1 MATEEPGA
9 VEEGGGGGGGKMKL
23 IIILLV
29 VVLLLAGGG
38 FFAYLKFFSAP
49 PATEEGKTEASVKEP
64 GESAEEA
71 VQKSGMPGTMFPIE
85 PFIVNLAG
93 SEGKRFLKITL
104 DLELDK
110 PELAEEVKAR
120 LPQVKDSI
128 LVLLSSKTFEEVY
141 TVQGK
146 FKLRDEIISRTNSF
160 LKAGKVKNIY
170 FTEFVIQ

>member
-1 MATEEPGA
+1 MAIEEPAAAA
-9 VEEGGGGGGGKMKL
+9 VEGGSSKGGMMKW
-23 IIILLV
+23 IIIGV
-29 VVLLLAGGG
+29 VAVLLLGGG
-38 FFAYLKFFSAP
+38 AFAYLKFFSGHKAEEG
-49 PATEEGKTEASVKEP
+49 ATEETQEQK
-64 GESAEEA
+64 AEKA
-71 VQKSGMPGTMFPIE
+71 VQQAGMPGTMFPLDS
-85 PFIVNLAG
+85 FIVNLAG

-110 PELAEEVKAR
+110 AEAAEEAKAR

-160 LKAGKVKNIY
+160 LKSGKVKNIY